1 MKTKMKN
8 TIITASFL
16 LLSSFSYAQE
26 VLKVGDIIQFK
37 TNAQHIL
44 PPEYLEIGKK
54 SGLAMDLDK
63 KYPILLEPNY
73 KFRIVE
79 ITSTGYIITA
89 LLFIPL
95 KKNDKN
101 IKIDRSE
108 YYNYKLFEVN
118 KDEIQLKAELIPEE
132 DRFSIG
138 ILTLPF
144 KFRPQGAKSFE
155 GEFNLNSTLN
165 IKLWNSK
172 CYAQLGAGIGGVDL
186 NTSNA
191 SGVDAEE
198 NIKAS
203 ALSFLA
209 GIMIQYKKAQAGIY
223 IGTDHINNQKHYQW
237 ENNGNLWVSI
247 GIGYQ
252 LFDIGL
258 GQDTKNKN
266 KNN

>member
-1 MKTKMKN
+1 MKRLL
-8 TIITASFL
+8 IIGIMLFGMNGFT
-16 LLSSFSYAQE
+16 QE

-37 TNAQHIL
+37 TNVKHIL
-44 PPEYLEIGKK
+44 PSEYLEIGKK
-54 SGLAMDLDK
+54 SDKVMDLDK

-79 ITSTGYIITA
+79 ITPTGYKITA
-89 LLFIPL
+89 LLFTPM
-95 KKNDKN
+95 KKGYENT
-101 IKIDRSE
+101 KIDRSE

-118 KDEIQLKAELIPEE
+118 KEEIELKAELIPEE

-186 NTSNA
+186 NTTNST
-191 SGVDAEE
+191 GIGLDE
-198 NIKAS
+198 NIKAN

-258 GQDTKNKN
+258 GQESKN